1 MFVVLEGIDG
11 SGKETQARLLLDR
24 LGREGIEHTYIHYP
38 EAGKPIGETIYA
50 FLRGKFDA
58 PPMTVTLLYVAD
70 FTKDVPW
77 IERERRSRLVLAN
90 RYFTST
96 LAYEWALGVPL
107 EDLLAL
113 AEAVHLPSPDAVVY
127 IDVPADVGARRKGAD
142 KDPDRFERNVA
153 FLSRVR
159 ENYLHLARNGVF
171 CERWHVVDGN
181 RPVPE
186 VFSDVWDI
194 LRRYV

>member
-1 MFVVLEGIDG
+1 MLEGIDG
-11 SGKETQARLLLDR
+11 SGKETQARLVLER
-24 LGREGIEHTYIHYP
+24 LRRKGIDHRYVHYP

-50 FLRGKFDA
+50 FLKGNFEA
-58 PPMTVTLLYVAD
+58 PPITVTLLYVAD

-77 IERERRSRLVLAN
+77 IERERASRLLLAN

-107 EDLLAL
+107 EDLIAL
-113 AEAVHLPSPDAVVY
+113 ADAVHLPVPDAVIY
-127 IDVPADVGARRKGAD
+127 IDVPADVGARRKGKD

-159 ENYLHLARNGVF
+159 ENYLYLARSGVF
-171 CERWHVVDGN
+171 CRRWHVIDGN
-181 RPVPE
+181 RPISD
-186 VFSDVWDI
+186 VFSDVWNT
-194 LRRYV
+194 LRRYL